1 MSQWMM
7 PKVPQKYRIVC
18 DVTGYSPKSIKT
30 EVKNHMLTIHGKEDV
45 KLEGGDFSSKEF
57 KKTYEMPVGAI
68 TDKMVS
74 FVTGQG
80 QLVVEVRFLCDLKK
94 VLFTILL
101 INHFLDAIER
111 DNDTSG
117 LGLISKDN

>member
-68 TDKMVS
+68 TDKLVS

-80 QLVVEVRFLCDLKK
+80 QLVVEVRFY
-94 VLFTILL
+94 
-101 INHFLDAIER
+101 AIYR
-111 DNDTSG
+111 K
-117 LGLISKDN
+117 LVK